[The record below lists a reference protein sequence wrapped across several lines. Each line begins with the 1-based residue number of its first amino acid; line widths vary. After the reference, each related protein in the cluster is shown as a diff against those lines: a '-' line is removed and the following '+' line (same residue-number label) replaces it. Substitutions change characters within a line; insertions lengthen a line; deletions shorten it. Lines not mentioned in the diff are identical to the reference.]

1 MKRWLPCLVGLVS
14 LVAVGYTLVLLADDP
29 NGVVYQNVSC
39 PTLDHTTAKGFQVLS
54 THRWSKGMVVLYSAL
69 CPTQDGKSSMQ
80 RVFGHQVVQRNGMSW
95 HVSSSDSYG
104 TGSTPTSPEKLIEY
118 GISRSQSR
126 EGDRYTIL
134 YGQVLAPKV
143 KAVEATFNNGT
154 VLRQFT
160 VSGSFALLSP
170 GATDICELRILGKD
184 HQILRQKEL
193 GSPLNPLLPKNF
205 VSRDQSSNRCLPVSN
220 QL

>member
-14 LVAVGYTLVLLADDP
+14 LVTVGYGLVRLTDHPDS
-29 NGVVYQNVSC
+29 VIYQNVSC
-39 PTLDHTTAKGFQVLS
+39 PTLDHTKAKGFQVLS

-69 CPTQDGKSSMQ
+69 CPTKDGRSSLQ
-80 RVFGHQVVQRNGMSW
+80 RVFGHQVVQRDGMSW

-104 TGSTPTSPEKLIEY
+104 TGSMPTSPEKLVEY

-134 YGQVLAPKV
+134 YGQVLTPKV
-143 KAVEATFNNGT
+143 KAIEATFNNGV
-154 VLRQFT
+154 VLQQST
-160 VSGSFALLSP
+160 VSGAFALLSP

-184 HQILRQKEL
+184 NQILRQKEL
-193 GSPLNPLLPKNF
+193 SQPMTPLVPKNL
-205 VSRDQSSNRCLPVSN
+205 VSNDGTSRRCLPVSN

>member
-1 MKRWLPCLVGLVS
+1 MKRWLPCLGGLVS
-14 LVAVGYTLVLLADDP
+14 LVSVGYALVLLADNP
-29 NGVVYQNVSC
+29 SGMIYQNVSC
-39 PTLDHTTAKGFQVLS
+39 PTLDHTKAKGFQVLS

-69 CPTQDGKSSMQ
+69 CPTKDGKSSLE

-104 TGSTPTSPEKLIEY
+104 TGSTPSSPEKLIEY
-118 GISRSQSR
+118 GISRSLSR

-143 KAVEATFNNGT
+143 RAVEATFNNGR
-154 VLRQFT
+154 VLRQST

-170 GATDICELRILGKD
+170 GATDICELRIIGKD
-184 HQILRQKEL
+184 QQILRQKEL
-193 GSPLNPLLPKNF
+193 GSPINPLLPKNL
-205 VSRDQSSNRCLPVSN
+205 VSQGRSNHRCLPVSN

>member
-1 MKRWLPCLVGLVS
+1 MKRWLPCLTGLVA
-14 LVAVGYTLVLLADDP
+14 LATVGYALVLLADNP
-29 NGVVYQNVSC
+29 SGVIYQHVSC
-39 PTLDHTTAKGFQVLS
+39 PKLDHTKAKGFQVLS

-69 CPTQDGKSSMQ
+69 CPTKDGKSSLQ

-118 GISRSQSR
+118 GISRSASQ

-134 YGQVLAPKV
+134 YGQVLTPKV
-143 KAVEATFNNGT
+143 KAIEATFNNGMI
-154 VLRQFT
+154 LRQPIAN
-160 VSGSFALLSP
+160 GSFALLSP
-170 GATDICELRILGKD
+170 DATDICELRILGKD

-193 GSPLNPLLPKNF
+193 GKPLSPLVPKNL
-205 VSRDQSSNRCLPVSN
+205 VSRDRASQRCLPVST